1 MLILMINQWRIQKT
15 SEGMAVFQK
24 GVAVIVK
31 KYISTS
37 IRGKKTFFF
46 HFYCEKMRK
55 KISQGGG
62 GRRFAEQLDPP
73 VLLIYTN

>member
-55 KISQGGG
+55 KFCKGVAVAGSPNSWTRQC
-62 GRRFAEQLDPP
+62 F
-73 VLLIYTN
+73 